1 MQTFFPPFD
10 QNTLFPLTKHGCFR
24 WLPQDDPGSV
34 GSFFLLKGSFTS
46 VPSLTS
52 CLSRMVIVALLL
64 WGNILHFKAPW
75 VDHRCELN
83 YIIITE
89 TENNY
94 SFMAIFFFL
103 FSLLFSIKPD
113 VFIRSV
119 PTGNAVVKVRVHYS
133 EYLFL
138 FHKLIL
144 SFLICLFRQQKTS
157 QPVTFS
163 VNRHFPVRVTF

>member
-1 MQTFFPPFD
+1 MAAP
-10 QNTLFPLTKHGCFR
+10 R
-24 WLPQDDPGSV
+24 WSWFCGKLLPVKGEFYLRTITNQ
-34 GSFFLLKGSFTS
+34 LLIKDGHCSS
-46 VPSLTS
+46 
-52 CLSRMVIVALLL
+52 LLL

-119 PTGNAVVKVRVHYS
+119 PTGNAVVKVREHYS

-163 VNRHFPVRVTF
+163 VNHHYPVRVTF